1 MNSKSKF
8 TPSQA
13 TPAYTNLGTHSL
25 LTLHHESSSDATIQ
39 QCIVLI

>member
-1 MNSKSKF
+1 MNQKSKF

-25 LTLHHESSSDATIQ
+25 LSLHRESSSAATIQ
-39 QCIVLI
+39 RCIVPI